1 MRNRALHDAL
11 RNFALE
17 AAALLEAEL
26 AHGGEIPFEVVEEP
40 GSFTPLYRYQP
51 LTAQFVTERWTK
63 LRSLPSCVPAA
74 AALGEGSA
82 TYLRLQG
89 RPGID
94 AEPALQAMLE
104 RLYED
109 ATSFEFPEERF
120 ERLYSDVERSLYAD
134 SVPAQIAA
142 PLLGMEME
150 GDRVELAEGL
160 ALVRREALELPAE
173 AWLGR
178 APQAGVACV
187 IERVISPDQPLPLE
201 EARTRFRA
209 VQRGLRL
216 FKSGAVALGPLG
228 HGRAATGPW
237 QPMATGSAG
246 TLRGEPF
253 TIFEGEEAELRE
265 LLELLDRARPAGRV
279 AWGLRRFELGCERA
293 LDTEALSDYLL
304 ALRGLLDGADDAGR
318 ASLSLRL
325 AALCAEESG
334 RRPLQ
339 RRVELAFALE
349 RFLVGG
355 GSGDA
360 YVETIGSES
369 PRWLVLDIEEQLRA
383 ILRDVLCGF
392 LDADLKS
399 AADDI
404 LLTSG
409 GEPFE
414 IKARDLRKERRFQA
428 AAEPEPKPPPEPEP
442 EPESL
447 PEPEED
453 EDAGVTPSADWG
465 FDEDAE
471 SYSAPV

>member
-17 AAALLEAEL
+17 AAALLEAER
-26 AHGGEIPFEVVEEP
+26 AHGAEIPFEVVEEP
-40 GSFTPLYRYQP
+40 GSSSPLYRYRP
-51 LTAQFVTERWTK
+51 LTAEFLAERWTK
-63 LRSLPSCVPAA
+63 LRSLPGCVPAA

-89 RPGID
+89 LPGID

-109 ATSFEFPEERF
+109 ATGFEFPEERF
-120 ERLYSDVERSLYAD
+120 ERLYTDVERSLYAD
-134 SVPAQIAA
+134 SVPVQIAA
-142 PLLGMEME
+142 PMLGLEME
-150 GDRVELAEGL
+150 ADRVELAEGL
-160 ALVRREALELPAE
+160 ALVRRELLELPAE

-178 APQAGVACV
+178 AAQAGVACV
-187 IERVISPDQPLPLE
+187 VDRIITPDQSLPLE
-201 EARTRFRA
+201 DARTRFRA
-209 VQRGLRL
+209 VQRALRL
-216 FKSGAVALGPLG
+216 FKSGGVALGPLA
-228 HGRAATGPW
+228 HGRAATASW
-237 QPMATGSAG
+237 KPMATGSAG
-246 TLRGEPF
+246 AFRGEPWILF
-253 TIFEGEEAELRE
+253 DGEEPELRE
-265 LLELLDRARPAGRV
+265 LLELIDRARPAGRI

-304 ALRGLLDGADDAGR
+304 ALRGLLDGVDDAGR

-325 AALCAEESG
+325 AALCAEENG
-334 RRPLQ
+334 RRSLQ

-360 YVETIGSES
+360 YVDTIGSES
-369 PRWLVLDIEEQLRA
+369 PRSLVLDIEEQLRA
-383 ILRDVLCGF
+383 VLRDVLCGF
-392 LDADLKS
+392 LDSDLKG

-414 IKARDLRKERRFQA
+414 IKARDLRKERRFRSEPQV
-428 AAEPEPKPPPEPEP
+428 EPESEPEP
-442 EPESL
+442 EPPL
-447 PEPEED
+447 AAATADQD